1 MDEDVLPHPPRGVVL
16 SAVRGSGSAASYR
29 DYFEDVSKCVPY
41 SSSSYSSS
49 GDSWKSDEEEEE
61 DEDDGVFLRI
71 TKAYEQQN
79 NNNKNN
85 EKPAVQIQFVS
96 IHDVIDANSPNE
108 YAQTAQRIER
118 VKARCK
124 EKRVGMVFCMV
135 SPLIEEEEKN
145 VRENKEDVTY
155 ALDERVLQV
164 LKRLCGVETRIVA
177 LTRVGSDSREKC
189 LKELA
194 RATEEV
200 KQEVLVNEGKRAIG
214 KCDDVL
220 NAFEREILESGG
232 AVEEREVSL
241 ARLEARCKASRYLF
255 KAASYAE
262 FRGDSEAAMNALG
275 ECYVSLMAYVDEAMP
290 EVLRG
295 GFEENNTQS
304 RRLMWR
310 VCETL
315 RVLTYC
321 RSRMSSTQLS
331 QILKTMD
338 TSANSEVNK
347 AIQELARVENE
358 HACFV
363 KRCLSMRRKN
373 SFLLKAYDDD
383 APLGLKCFA
392 AYFLSLRAKADKSF
406 ADVLAHTMH
415 ANPNVYD
422 AIFNDNTQFQRTAA
436 AKSTSFD
443 LRLDPG
449 FYYQS
454 AFEALSSRR
463 EFMQSS
469 GLGKDPSVSATTN
482 ASILTR
488 GRFLGTFD
496 LKNETVTGADQSNI
510 ENRGRNAQLP
520 SSELR
525 RAYANFENT
534 FSPLEMLEKAKA
546 YYEGNPRYKAF
557 HRSLNAISS
566 DYALELFYANN
577 TATNKEK
584 VLHILTACAETYR
597 KEGWE
602 DLLEET
608 LERTLLC
615 LGGGGN
621 EGGESAL
628 KHRMEVLLELHGIQY
643 RESEGK
649 TRASR
654 LLADGATKTKS
665 LPVVFEVSRKSLA
678 SRALKASCSF
688 GHDAARND
696 SVRAGDCVT
705 LAVRYALQ
713 GLVDHDMFSVV
724 KLEAHFSD
732 GTKASTTT
740 TTTTTTTITTTASK
754 DEKDVV
760 NIPLTVQ
767 SKTQSDF
774 VLEVDALDVLTKS
787 GFTFRFP
794 KASFETLKLLGHTK
808 SVSVKKLAPRAE
820 LKIMDGE
827 NDSNETTILF
837 GEKKTLAVVVTAVDG
852 LADAIVNL
860 SIDES
865 LREISLGSEDDG
877 GEKKGEVI
885 ASFENPRIVVG
896 SLSKGE
902 SKRVNVTAT
911 FFSNRTNTAN
921 DKQNRKKS
929 RATVSA
935 HLTCNF
941 GSPGD
946 GEVEVSPS
954 RHRVVAADTSKTFAF
969 TDALEVLDSAIF
981 APCGTSPVSILIAKD
996 DVEDDFATKNIDL
1009 KAQNR
1014 SLLNEGD
1021 VRLTNIRAKTTGLVV
1036 VDDAIT
1042 TRLKP
1047 GDVYTHVATK
1057 EYVAS
1062 VSWYRKEGTQT
1073 TTPKTQSSLSIDDD
1087 EHIDGRRIEIMNIS
1101 ARVPEFIQVGVA
1113 FEFVVEMKNLDLDV
1127 PRDFVVSVTDAPG
1140 FVMAGESKTTK
1151 TANPGESCFLR
1162 LKIVAVASGERF
1174 LPSVSVACPKLAAT
1188 WTNVQQQSV
1197 LVLPVA
1203 L

>member
-1 MDEDVLPHPPRGVVL
+1 MDEDVLPHPPRGVLL
-16 SAVRGSGSAASYR
+16 SAVCDSNNVASYR

-41 SSSSYSSS
+41 SSSSSYSVSKS
-49 GDSWKSDEEEEE
+49 GDSWESDEEEEK
-61 DEDDGVFLRI
+61 DDDGVFLRI
-71 TKAYEQQN
+71 TKAHEQQN
-79 NNNKNN
+79 NNRN
-85 EKPAVQIQFVS
+85 EKPAVQVS
-96 IHDVIDANSPNE
+96 FINIHDVIDANSPNE

-124 EKRVGMVFCMV
+124 EKRIGLVFCTV
-135 SPLIEEEEKN
+135 SPTREEEEKN
-145 VRENKEDVTY
+145 DRENKEDVTY
-155 ALDERVLQV
+155 ALEERVLQV

-189 LKELA
+189 LKALA

-220 NAFEREILESGG
+220 NAFEREVLESGV
-232 AVEEREVSL
+232 AVLEEREVRL

-275 ECYVSLMAYVDEAMP
+275 ECYASLMAYVDEAMP

-295 GFEENNTQS
+295 SFEENNNTQS
-304 RRLMWR
+304 RRLWR

-347 AIQELARVENE
+347 AIQELARVEKE

-488 GRFLGTFD
+488 GRYLGTFD
-496 LKNETVTGADQSNI
+496 LKNETVTGANQSNI
-510 ENRGRNAQLP
+510 ENHGRNAQIP
-520 SSELR
+520 SSIELR
-525 RAYANFENT
+525 RAYARFENT

-621 EGGESAL
+621 EAGESAL
-628 KHRMEVLLELHGIQY
+628 KHRMDVLLELHGIQY

-678 SRALKASCSF
+678 SRALKVSCSF
-688 GHDAARND
+688 GHDVARND

-732 GTKASTTT
+732 GTKAS
-740 TTTTTTTITTTASK
+740 TTTASK

-921 DKQNRKKS
+921 DKKQNRKKS

-954 RHRVVAADTSKTFAF
+954 RHRVVAAETSKTFAF
-969 TDALEVLDSAIF
+969 TDALEVLDSAIY

-996 DVEDDFATKNIDL
+996 DVEDDFATKKIDL

-1014 SLLNEGD
+1014 SLLDEGD

-1057 EYVAS
+1057 EYVTS

-1073 TTPKTQSSLSIDDD
+1073 TTQKTQSSLSIDDD
-1087 EHIDGRRIEIMNIS
+1087 ELIDGRRIEIMNIS
-1101 ARVPEFIQVGVA
+1101 ARVPEYIQVGVA

-1127 PRDFVVSVTDAPG
+1127 PRDFVVSVKDAPG

-1188 WTNVQQQSV
+1188 WTNTQQQSV